1 MDIYAKNIL
10 DHYQRPRNFG
20 PLSGVVGHHELNHS
34 CGDDIT
40 VYLKT
45 EAGKI
50 KQLSFEGHGCS
61 ISMATTSILSEAL
74 VGREI
79 AEVLKLDLSDIQK
92 ILGIDISLRREKCAL
107 IGLRAIQGAVKESI
121 LEISKNTH

>member
-10 DHYQRPRNFG
+10 DHYQRPHNFG
-20 PLSGVVGHHELNHS
+20 PLSGAVAHHEFNHS

-50 KQLSFEGHGCS
+50 KQLSFEGQGCS
-61 ISMATTSILSEAL
+61 ISMAATSILSESL
-74 VGREI
+74 VGQEI
-79 AEVLKLDLSDIQK
+79 AEVLKLNLTDVQK

-107 IGLRAIQGAVKESI
+107 IGLRAVQGALQKSLQETI
-121 LEISKNTH
+121 TKN

>member
-10 DHYQRPRNFG
+10 DHYQRPHNFG
-20 PLSGVVGHHELNHS
+20 PLSGAVKHHELNHS

-61 ISMATTSILSEAL
+61 ISIATASILSEAL
-74 VGREI
+74 VNREI
-79 AEVLKLDLSDIQK
+79 AEVLKLNLCKGNIKIQQYKQIRRK
-92 ILGIDISLRREKCAL
+92 I
-107 IGLRAIQGAVKESI
+107 
-121 LEISKNTH
+121 